1 MEWFT
6 FFVFPA
12 FTLAGIALGIALH
25 SIKKIKS
32 MERRVEE
39 LENKNK

>member
-6 FFVFPA
+6 FLVFPA
-12 FTLAGIALGIALH
+12 FTLGGIALGLTLH
-25 SIKKIKS
+25 SIKKIKN

>member
-6 FFVFPA
+6 FLVFPA
-12 FTLAGIALGIALH
+12 FTLGGIALGLALH
-25 SIKKIKS
+25 SIKEIKN
-32 MERRVEE
+32 MERRVKE